1 MNFHEFERENFFREI
16 WDSVAIARSVPYT
29 LFTFG
34 ASDLEYYLVVDAEQ
48 PGEPVAVSR
57 GVVNV
62 ARPMLIT
69 PQNSEPEFRNFFEE
83 DEFGGMVEFL
93 LSRTAAFS
101 NLQIENKKQ
110 KTELL
115 SDSVEE
121 VVARLNKSLDEQ
133 DEDRVAILTAPFGL
147 DGVAILKYT
156 TDRITESAPG
166 NIQEFR
172 EKGFLP

>member
-1 MNFHEFERENFFREI
+1 MNFHEFERENYFREI
-16 WDSVAIARSVPYT
+16 WDSVSISRTVPYT

-34 ASDLEYYLVVDAEQ
+34 ASDLEYYLIVDAEQ
-48 PGEPVAVSR
+48 PGEPVEVSR
-57 GVVNV
+57 GVVKV

-69 PQNSEPEFRNFFEE
+69 PHSSEPEFRNFFEE
-83 DEFGGMVEFL
+83 SEFGGMVDFL

-101 NLQIENKKQ
+101 NLHIENRKQ
-110 KTELL
+110 KTELM

-133 DEDRVAILTAPFGL
+133 DEDRIAILTAPFGL
-147 DGVAILKYT
+147 GGIAILKYT
-156 TDRITESAPG
+156 TDRIVESAPG

-172 EKGFLP
+172 EKGFLS